1 MSPSHRRLSR
11 HEALAVRSRRE
22 LIELLQRRGAMD
34 AGDLAYA
41 LDLHVTTVRFHL
53 AALATAGLVASSP
66 DAVGRPGRPRLL
78 YRASAPSSEE
88 DTAYQTLAGI
98 LAAYLADDEIERR
111 TRAEEAGHAWALAH
125 LDHDDEGSGPRGGLD
140 AAAARVVDRFADM
153 GFAPAYSA
161 RHDVHR
167 IEMRSCPYR
176 ALAEQHPEVTCT
188 LHRGLL
194 RGLLDTVA
202 AGQPAAE
209 LIPFASPDYCLARI
223 APDPA
228 ALSASSN

>member
-1 MSPSHRRLSR
+1 M
-11 HEALAVRSRRE
+11 RSRRE
-22 LIELLQRRGAMD
+22 MIELLQRRGAMD
-34 AGDLAYA
+34 AGNLAHA

-53 AALATAGLVASSP
+53 SVLATAGLVVSSP

-78 YRASAPSSEE
+78 YRASAPSSDEG
-88 DTAYQTLAGI
+88 TAYQTLAGI
-98 LAAYLADDEIERR
+98 LAAHLAEDESERS
-111 TRAEEAGHAWALAH
+111 TRAEAAGHAWALEH
-125 LDHDDEGSGPRGGLD
+125 PGQGDESSGARVGLE
-140 AAAARVVDRFADM
+140 AAASRVVDRFAAM
-153 GFAPAYSA
+153 GFAPAYGA

-209 LIPFASPDYCLARI
+209 LIPFASPDYCLALI
-223 APDPA
+223 APDSA
-228 ALSASSN
+228 ELSASLN